1 VALSRAVRRPLLV
14 GALTLAL
21 AGCSSTNAIQ
31 TDRPYAPG
39 DGVRVTLGDVRAENL
54 LVVGT
59 AQGEPGA
66 LSGALANDGGE
77 DVDVTV
83 GIGGEDTRLTV
94 PARGAVLIGTGSSTG
109 ESVEVGAVDAP
120 PGSFTT
126 VSLTVGGAR
135 PYAVDVPVVDGTVP
149 PFDSVLGD

>member
-1 VALSRAVRRPLLV
+1 
-14 GALTLAL
+14 LAL

-39 DGVRVTLGDVRAENL
+39 EGVRVALGDVRAENL

-66 LSGALANDGGE
+66 LSGALANGGRE

-83 GIGGEDTRLTV
+83 SVGGDDTRLTV

-109 ESVEVGAVDAP
+109 ESVQVGAVDAA
-120 PGSFTT
+120 PGSFTA
-126 VSLTVGGAR
+126 VSLTIGGAS
-135 PYAVDVPVVDGTVP
+135 PYVVDVPVVDGTVP
-149 PFDSVLGD
+149 PFDSVLRD